1 MKKHLSFSLPR
12 KPTFFRAAS
21 RSLLPSAIAHWLGV
35 RAIAIAPEQV
45 AVREGLRAG
54 VAVSTVMILALSL
67 HMPLMAWSAF
77 AAFWTCLVDPGGL
90 LRPRLETMLKFA
102 ALGTVISGSVAAA
115 SGFGLV
121 PAFIA
126 LGVSVFGC
134 ALGRLRGGSATQIG
148 VLAAIVAV
156 VAVCYPLPPEVALRL
171 SGLFALGAI
180 WATLI
185 CVLAWPVDPYMPLRL
200 ACSAVLR
207 EEERMTRRL
216 LDVMKPGA
224 QGRTR
229 HSTSIGA
236 FRREVRSRI
245 ERTRGRI
252 EVLSADTV
260 SSRARATLLPAIE
273 ACDRIFIALI
283 AFEHAALSGETSH
296 AARRTLRVVTTTLHR
311 MAGEAQRP
319 EPRPDRL
326 QRQHRLLARIGAED
340 SSLFGK
346 GAQVCAQAVQDL
358 IAAWQTGSSAHPH
371 SSGQHAPPGG
381 VRAASV
387 TPAQGFR
394 HAARIC
400 VSVLVAYAISLKL
413 HLPYAY
419 WAMMAVVVVTQP
431 RVTTTLP
438 RTIERVVG
446 SIAGGLLAAVMGV
459 LLPVW
464 SILLL
469 IFPLAAA
476 TIALRS
482 VNYTL
487 CVMFMTQL
495 FVLVTDLVSPGL
507 GWDVALARAINNIIG
522 SLVGLAGCLLLW
534 PEQRNAPLAA
544 QIADAFRANIR
555 YAALATGPETLS
567 WTQIESARR
576 KAGTT
581 STLAEI
587 QCQTAGL
594 EGLRRSDQIG
604 KARDILFLLRKLAG
618 AASVWWMEKTAEPT
632 PAIRQRAD
640 LYNHLA
646 DQFAPET
653 LTPAETTQH
662 TDPKLNDILILLQ
675 KLDLTDLENEPSP
688 SISQDD
694 KRSF

>member
-1 MKKHLSFSLPR
+1 MKNHLPFSFPR
-12 KPTFFRAAS
+12 KPTFIRAAS
-21 RSLLPSAIAHWLGV
+21 RSLIPSAIAHWLGV

-54 VAVSTVMILALSL
+54 VAVGTVMLLALYL

-102 ALGTVISGSVAAA
+102 ALGTLISGSVAAA

-121 PAFIA
+121 PAFVA
-126 LGVSVFGC
+126 LGISVFGC
-134 ALGRLRGGSATQIG
+134 ALARLRGGSATQIG

-156 VAVCYPLPPEVALRL
+156 VAVCYPFPPEVAIRL

-216 LDVMKPGA
+216 LDLMKPGSRNKA
-224 QGRTR
+224 RQTA
-229 HSTSIGA
+229 SIGA

-252 EVLSADTV
+252 EVLSADAI
-260 SSRARATLLPAIE
+260 SSRTRATLLPAIE

-283 AFEHAALSGETSH
+283 AFEHAVLSGEDSH
-296 AARRTLRVVTTTLHR
+296 AARRTVRVVTTTLHR
-311 MAGEAQRP
+311 MARETQRP
-319 EPRPDRL
+319 EPRPERL
-326 QRQHRLLARIGAED
+326 QRQQRLLARIGGDD

-346 GAQVCAQAVQDL
+346 GAHVCAQAVQDL
-358 IAAWQTGSSAHPH
+358 IAAWQTLSGAQPH
-371 SSGQHAPPGG
+371 SAGQATAGAT
-381 VRAASV
+381 RA
-387 TPAQGFR
+387 TPVAWAQGLR

-400 VSVLVAYAISLKL
+400 VCVLVAYAISLKL

-438 RTIERVVG
+438 RTIERVIG

-534 PEQRNAPLAA
+534 PEQRTAPLATQVA
-544 QIADAFRANIR
+544 EAFRANLH
-555 YAALATGPETLS
+555 YAALATGPDTQS
-567 WTQIESARR
+567 WDQIENARR

-604 KARDILFLLRKLAG
+604 KTRDILFLLRRLAG
-618 AASVWWMEKTAEPT
+618 AASIWWMEKTSEPT
-632 PAIRQRAD
+632 PATHQRAE
-640 LYNHLA
+640 LYGRLA
-646 DQFAPET
+646 HYSAPAT
-653 LTPAETTQH
+653 LPASEAAH
-662 TDPKLNDILILLQ
+662 RADPT
-675 KLDLTDLENEPSP
+675 LDEMLGFLHSLTLTDL
-688 SISQDD
+688 DD
-694 KRSF
+694 DQTQPPNH